1 MNYFKVLCQNFIQMV
16 LFSICCLGVQN
27 FPNSNG
33 NLKRLSEM
41 DLSGCN
47 FNGSVPNSMAN
58 LTQLIY
64 LDMSSNYFTAP
75 IPSFSMARNL
85 TMIDLSYNRLTG
97 QITFSHWKE
106 LQSLVYFY
114 LHDNSL
120 DGSIPA
126 SLFSLPSLQT
136 LYLGNN
142 QFSGQ
147 LHEFSNFSSFLLE
160 ELDLSRN

>member
-1 MNYFKVLCQNFIQMV
+1 MV

-27 FPNSNG
+27 FPNSIG
-33 NLKRLSEM
+33 NLKRLSEI

-64 LDMSSNYFTAP
+64 LDMSSNYLNAP
-75 IPSFSMARNL
+75 TPSFSMAKNL
-85 TMIDLSYNRLTG
+85 TMIDLSYNHLIG

-106 LQSLVYFY
+106 LQSLVYLY
-114 LHDNSL
+114 LRDNSL

-126 SLFSLPSLQT
+126 SLFSS
-136 LYLGNN
+136 
-142 QFSGQ
+142 Q
-147 LHEFSNFSSFLLE
+147 LHEFSNVSSFLLE
-160 ELDLSRN
+160 ELDLSRNSQLVGTANSLVYL

>member
-1 MNYFKVLCQNFIQMV
+1 MNYFKVLCQNFIRMV
-16 LFSICCLGVQN
+16 FFSICCLGVQN
-27 FPNSNG
+27 FPNSIG
-33 NLKRLSEM
+33 NLKRLSEI

-64 LDMSSNYFTAP
+64 LDMSSNYLNAP
-75 IPSFSMARNL
+75 IPSFSMAKNL
-85 TMIDLSYNRLTG
+85 TMIDLSYNHLIG
-97 QITFSHWKE
+97 QITFSRWKE
-106 LQSLVYFY
+106 FQSLVYLY
-114 LHDNSL
+114 LRDNSL

-126 SLFSLPSLQT
+126 SLISLPSLQT

-142 QFSGQ
+142 QFS
-147 LHEFSNFSSFLLE
+147 NVSSFLLE

>member
-1 MNYFKVLCQNFIQMV
+1 MV

-27 FPNSNG
+27 FPNSIG
-33 NLKRLSEM
+33 NLKRLSEI

-75 IPSFSMARNL
+75 IPSFSMAKNL
-85 TMIDLSYNRLTG
+85 TMIDLSYNHLTG

-106 LQSLVYFY
+106 LQSLVYLY

-120 DGSIPA
+120 DGSIPFHHCQHCILA
-126 SLFSLPSLQT
+126 T
-136 LYLGNN
+136 T
-142 QFSGQ
+142 
-147 LHEFSNFSSFLLE
+147 NFLVNSMNFQMFLLSYWKN
-160 ELDLSRN
+160 LI